1 MFAIIFIKRDLRIL
15 TNYITYFQICNFQI
29 FLIKFVKTKE
39 KKGNYTIQINIIK
52 KLSLYKIQEPR
63 KLYNYYKKYKNKK
76 FSHEQKNL
84 PITND

>member
-15 TNYITYFQICNFQI
+15 TNYITYFHMQFSNFSNKIYKNQG
-29 FLIKFVKTKE
+29 
-39 KKGNYTIQINIIK
+39 KKRKLYNSNIIK

-63 KLYNYYKKYKNKK
+63 KQLYNCYKKYKNKK
-76 FSHEQKNL
+76 FNHEQKNL